1 MNMCAHVPRSVW
13 VELPVHAGPRTAAT
27 LFVRLAFGQWQWEA
41 SAAFTQDLH
50 IAGQQHATS

>member
-1 MNMCAHVPRSVW
+1 M
-13 VELPVHAGPRTAAT
+13 ELPVHAGPRTAAT